1 MLCLNVIDINDFLVF
16 LTTWM
21 GINAIEI
28 KKVPEELFEKV
39 CSIKINLKH
48 WLLSEHSGPN

>member
-1 MLCLNVIDINDFLVF
+1 
-16 LTTWM
+16 M

-48 WLLSEHSGPN
+48 WLLSEHLHLQVEQQAKWQWLLSTLLIK